1 MIRTKE
7 GASTRNLSFTIEP
20 AIPLQIRFAI
30 LRQISS
36 RLRSCT
42 FEYTPSARLIFIASE
57 RERSTASS
65 RIFVSF
71 TGLVAAG
78 GTGDASRRSGEAGLK
93 WKGRDAR
100 DENHAEPRKRRG
112 LVRGAFAEGEDEMAR
127 TGGARTSRIPER
139 REGAEVIQ
147 AGHFRIFI
155 NERNRPVTHR
165 ESTRFNFDST
175 CWKAFIF
182 SGSVDEAM
190 I

>member
-1 MIRTKE
+1 VQVPEIFRSQSNQPFHFRS
-7 GASTRNLSFTIEP
+7 ASLSFV
-20 AIPLQIRFAI
+20 RFRLAFGHVH
-30 LRQISS
+30 SS
-36 RLRSCT
+36 TLPRL
-42 FEYTPSARLIFIASE
+42 AS
-57 RERSTASS
+57 SSSASS

-78 GTGDASRRSGEAGLK
+78 GTEDASRRSGEAGLK